1 MSNNEFYFRYAANGF
16 LSVVMVLFWLMLN
29 RIEAFVNQKANK
41 TGKLENIVSLSI
53 LLVLATI
60 ATIIFLQQFWYSPA
74 ILQDATIA
82 SHPAG
87 QAALAETEQISV
99 LKSVP
104 QILTPLSP
112 PEIFGPLNL
121 SDKID
126 GKAGLYLSAGF
137 KRLESQRFKTD
148 KDSTAWMEVFI
159 YDMGNT
165 ENAYS
170 VFSSQQRDDGKP
182 ADLGQF
188 SYRIQNALYW
198 VHGPYYLETIGS
210 TATEKNMMAMQLFA
224 EAFIRNIKVETRSMT
239 ERDLF
244 PTNGL
249 DQNSIVLISDNA
261 FGYEGFDRVY
271 MAGYKINNAE
281 LTAFISRRKTPQQ
294 AEKLASAYHRFLLAF
309 GGEKQAAD
317 PSIANAKIVMILD
330 TYEVIFSQGP
340 YIAGV
345 REATDTAQAIDLA
358 VTLNKNLEK
367 NVTGK

>member
-1 MSNNEFYFRYAANGF
+1 MISFC
-16 LSVVMVLFWLMLN
+16 LISN
-29 RIEAFVNQKANK
+29 RIEVFVNQKANN
-41 TGKLENIVSLSI
+41 TGKLENFLSLFI
-53 LLVLATI
+53 LLVLAII
-60 ATIIFLQQFWYSPA
+60 ATFIFLQQFRYSAA
-74 ILQDATIA
+74 ILQNDQVVSYPTR
-82 SHPAG
+82 P
-87 QAALAETEQISV
+87 AALSETEQASI
-99 LKSVP
+99 LKSFP
-104 QILTPLSP
+104 QDLTPLSP
-112 PEIFGPLNL
+112 PEVFGSLNL

-137 KRLESQRFKTD
+137 KRLESQRFKID
-148 KDSTAWMEVFI
+148 KDSKAWMEVFI

-165 ENAYS
+165 ENAFS
-170 VFSSQQRDDGKP
+170 VFSTQQRDDGKP

-188 SYRIQNALYW
+188 SYRTQNALYW
-198 VHGPYYLETIGS
+198 VHGPYYLEIIGS
-210 TATEKNMMAMQLFA
+210 TPTEENMMAMLQFA
-224 EAFIRNIKVETRSMT
+224 EAFIRNIKVETKSMA

-244 PTNGL
+244 PSTGL

-281 LTAFISRRKTPQQ
+281 LAAFISRRKTPQQ

-317 PSIANAKIVMILD
+317 PSITNARIVMILD

-345 REATDTAQAIDLA
+345 REAIELAQAIDLA
-358 VTLNKNLEK
+358 VSLKKKLEK
-367 NVTGK
+367 NVSKK